1 MLIWFLCAVAFL
13 KVSQK
18 IDSFMASIG
27 VNVGHTGGSMLSEV
41 LLVSKAISAAVGN
54 AGHAIGGK
62 GGGAGS
68 TAKGANSTG
77 NFFQGGLA
85 NLMISYTIQV
95 FGAPSYASV
104 NRVMSPI
111 VIAIRTLSFLVVGN
125 VYQKLGSYSYV
136 SWIITGLLVISLICL
151 LCVNS
156 KTKELPGG
164 FPGMPGQPPKQEA

>member
-1 MLIWFLCAVAFL
+1 
-13 KVSQK
+13 
-18 IDSFMASIG
+18 MAKGKTTKDRISG
-27 VNVGHTGGSMLSEV
+27 YNVGRIVIDIIMLFLGLIFIIGTLIGKGDE
-41 LLVSKAISAAVGN
+41 IAAGFVRI
-54 AGHAIGGK
+54 IGGTLILV
-62 GGGAGS
+62 GVFALP
-68 TAKGANSTG
+68 
-77 NFFQGGLA
+77 FFQGGLA

-151 LCVNS
+151 LR
-156 KTKELPGG
+156 
-164 FPGMPGQPPKQEA
+164 